1 MADGEEVRFLV
12 VNDAAVGRDA
22 HLAVR
27 KCIKSIDCLIGRGA
41 RCQVD
46 QNLDVGCRIVVYLAY
61 FYLSFIDSFQDGV
74 DDRSRGSAIRDF
86 GDTSVL
92 LSTLLILD
100 RILTAPPRSPSL
112 YFDTSIEPPVWKSG
126 YSLNSSLR
134 R

>member
-27 KCIKSIDCLIGRGA
+27 KRIKSIDCLIGRGA

-46 QNLDVGCRIVVYLAY
+46 QNLDVGRRIVVYLAY

-86 GDTSVL
+86 GDSQRLVVYFIDLRPYLDCSTAFAVVVFRYVNRTSGLEVG
-92 LSTLLILD
+92 I
-100 RILTAPPRSPSL
+100 
-112 YFDTSIEPPVWKSG
+112 
-126 YSLNSSLR
+126 
-134 R
+134 

>member
-46 QNLDVGCRIVVYLAY
+46 QNLDVGRRIVVYLAY

-86 GDTSVL
+86 GDGQRLVVYFIDLRPYLDCSTAFAVVVFRYVDRTSGLEVG
-92 LSTLLILD
+92 I
-100 RILTAPPRSPSL
+100 
-112 YFDTSIEPPVWKSG
+112 
-126 YSLNSSLR
+126 
-134 R
+134 